1 MSDSATRQ
9 ILIDLLHYDALA
21 ICIGL
26 GIFALLRL
34 AMPLDRWGERGNV
47 YTAPFDWRELCIVIG
62 ILVFLLKSMTP
73 LAPGA
78 SAPEGGGLSLVAL
91 IGAAII
97 QVMLAGGLIA
107 YLALY
112 RRIDLGELFGLA
124 RMPPERVLSRAA
136 LFLLPTFAVVLGGT
150 ILFNHYILVPAIGEI
165 DEQRAVQ
172 TFAENKDLTLRLLL
186 ALSAV
191 IIAPICEELLFRGLI
206 YGTLKRF
213 GERIFAALAS
223 SLLFALIHGHV
234 PSILPLTILALG
246 FCIAYE
252 RTGCLWVP
260 IAMHAMF
267 NGFNLVMMWMRS
279 NQM

>member
-1 MSDSATRQ
+1 
-9 ILIDLLHYDALA
+9 
-21 ICIGL
+21 
-26 GIFALLRL
+26 
-34 AMPLDRWGERGNV
+34 
-47 YTAPFDWRELCIVIG
+47 
-62 ILVFLLKSMTP
+62 
-73 LAPGA
+73 
-78 SAPEGGGLSLVAL
+78 
-91 IGAAII
+91 
-97 QVMLAGGLIA
+97 
-107 YLALY
+107 
-112 RRIDLGELFGLA
+112 
-124 RMPPERVLSRAA
+124 
-136 LFLLPTFAVVLGGT
+136 
-150 ILFNHYILVPAIGEI
+150 LFNHYILVPAIGEI